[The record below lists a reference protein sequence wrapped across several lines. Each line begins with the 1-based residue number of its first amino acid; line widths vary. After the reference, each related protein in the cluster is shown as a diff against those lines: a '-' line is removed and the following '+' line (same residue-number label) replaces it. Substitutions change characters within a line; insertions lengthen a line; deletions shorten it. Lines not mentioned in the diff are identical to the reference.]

1 MFPLV
6 SDMHVQCMCLWK
18 DDEIVILLFSNLI
31 IIFLIFLV
39 KKLLDK
45 DVLDV
50 VLAMRRLDKLGNSL
64 VKPENYR
71 LV

>member
-1 MFPLV
+1 MR
-6 SDMHVQCMCLWK
+6 LWK
-18 DDEIVILLFSNLI
+18 DDEIVILWFSNLI

-45 DVLDV
+45 DDLDV

>member
-1 MFPLV
+1 
-6 SDMHVQCMCLWK
+6 MCLWK
-18 DDEIVILLFSNLI
+18 DDEIVILWFSNLL